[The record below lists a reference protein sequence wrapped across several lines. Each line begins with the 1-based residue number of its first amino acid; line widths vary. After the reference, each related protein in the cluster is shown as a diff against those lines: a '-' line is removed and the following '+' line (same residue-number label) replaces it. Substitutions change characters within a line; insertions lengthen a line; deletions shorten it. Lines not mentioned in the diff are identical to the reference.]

1 MMHSE
6 IVCDH
11 VIAACGEASN
21 ESVGKM
27 MEKTSLRE
35 TGLLD
40 ESIENQSTL
49 TPLITIDFPRLLE
62 IQKYT
67 LHEKFFPL
75 WGKCI
80 SCT

>member
-40 ESIENQSTL
+40 DS
-49 TPLITIDFPRLLE
+49 IDFKMRPML
-62 IQKYT
+62 
-67 LHEKFFPL
+67 
-75 WGKCI
+75 
-80 SCT
+80 